1 VPLRLDFAAFDHVA
15 QLFAYRG
22 HAEAISGRQTIDIS
36 ESRSFV
42 ASPGDTFKLNY
53 ARNFD
58 QLVLK
63 INPAVLVS
71 KLEALRGEHLA
82 NQLQFGPSKKRQE
95 YNESLRRMLLFGIER
110 LDSTDSKF
118 HPVAVA
124 EFEQSVVVAFLCSTQ
139 HNYSEWLDQQSTAAA
154 PWQVRV
160 AEEYIEANWDQ
171 PLTIEALAIVT
182 GASART
188 IFHSFKRSRGY
199 TPMGF
204 VKNIRL
210 RHANAMLA
218 TGATSVSD
226 AALLCG
232 FGNFGHFANYY
243 RIKFGE
249 LPSQTLK
256 RAKGA

>member
-1 VPLRLDFAAFDHVA
+1 MKACDGCFC
-15 QLFAYRG
+15 
-22 HAEAISGRQTIDIS
+22 S
-36 ESRSFV
+36 
-42 ASPGDTFKLNY
+42 
-53 ARNFD
+53 
-58 QLVLK
+58 
-63 INPAVLVS
+63 
-71 KLEALRGEHLA
+71 
-82 NQLQFGPSKKRQE
+82 
-95 YNESLRRMLLFGIER
+95 IER
-110 LDSTDSKF
+110 LDTTDSEF
-118 HPVAVA
+118 HPVALA
-124 EFEQSVVVAFLCSTQ
+124 EFEQSIVVAFLCSTQ
-139 HNYSEWLDQQSTAAA
+139 HNYSNWLNQQSTAAA

-199 TPMGF
+199 TPMDF

-210 RHANAMLA
+210 QHAKAMLA
-218 TGATSVSD
+218 AGATSVSD
-226 AALLCG
+226 TALLCG

-249 LPSQTLK
+249 LPSRTLK